1 MKRIVKIGI
10 LTLCFLVALIVGLY
24 LFKNEYTTYAIV
36 LGVVSLVLLFSL
48 ISYIINTR
56 SEEAIYSSTLRK
68 VLNNYDAIL
77 VESHNFPDLK
87 GKNIIKVTNMDDL
100 VDAQIEIRKPIYY
113 MIEGEDSCSFV
124 LLDNSEACIYILKQN
139 ESVQSPLEL
148 IINEYEKNNDIDS
161 SLLEDIERTTII
173 KLNNMKSFKVSPY
186 KKKGATSSEDKNVT
200 NSKEEN
206 DDDKIVEKKNENNIQ
221 DKKDVIKKEVVES
234 KKEDANVE
242 KEVVKGKEKETVKNS
257 EKSTEKKIDKTENK
271 DEIELL

>member
-1 MKRIVKIGI
+1 MNRTVKITIFVVATIVAAVIGFVLYQNE
-10 LTLCFLVALIVGLY
+10 LTSYALIAAAVALVLIISTV
-24 LFKNEYTTYAIV
+24 TYAM
-36 LGVVSLVLLFSL
+36 
-48 ISYIINTR
+48 NTR
-56 SEEAIYSSTLRK
+56 NEETIYNSTLKK

-139 ESVQSPLEL
+139 ENVTSPLEL
-148 IINEYEKNNDIDS
+148 IVNEYEKHNDIDA

-186 KKKGATSSEDKNVT
+186 RKNKDT
-200 NSKEEN
+200 ETKEEEN
-206 DDDKIVEKKNENNIQ
+206 KSDSIEAIKEKIEKDEYKKEQPEKKV
-221 DKKDVIKKEVVES
+221 KKQPEIIEIKEEQPKKTEEKKE
-234 KKEDANVE
+234 
-242 KEVVKGKEKETVKNS
+242 
-257 EKSTEKKIDKTENK
+257 
-271 DEIELL
+271 EIEVL

>member
-1 MKRIVKIGI
+1 MNRTVKIAI
-10 LTLCFLVALIVGLY
+10 LVVAAIAAAVTGFLLYQNELTSYALIAAAVTVIL
-24 LFKNEYTTYAIV
+24 LITTITYA
-36 LGVVSLVLLFSL
+36 L
-48 ISYIINTR
+48 NTR
-56 SEEAIYSSTLRK
+56 NEEAIYNSTLKK

-139 ESVQSPLEL
+139 ENVTSPLEL
-148 IINEYEKNNDIDS
+148 IINEYEKHNDIDA

-186 KKKGATSSEDKNVT
+186 KKDK
-200 NSKEEN
+200 
-206 DDDKIVEKKNENNIQ
+206 D
-221 DKKDVIKKEVVES
+221 
-234 KKEDANVE
+234 
-242 KEVVKGKEKETVKNS
+242 
-257 EKSTEKKIDKTENK
+257 TENK
-271 DEIELL
+271 VEENKADSIEAIKEKIEKNEYKKEQPEKKVEKQPEVIEVKEEPKIIEDKKEEIEVL

>member
-1 MKRIVKIGI
+1 MKRIIKISI
-10 LTLCFLVALIVGLY
+10 LAVALVAAIIIGLSLHGREDNAYALIAFAVAVVLIIT
-24 LFKNEYTTYAIV
+24 LITYI
-36 LGVVSLVLLFSL
+36 L
-48 ISYIINTR
+48 NTR
-56 SEEAIYSSTLRK
+56 NEEAIYNSTLKR

-139 ESVQSPLEL
+139 ENVTSPLEL
-148 IINEYEKNNDIDS
+148 IVNEYEKHNDIDA

-186 KKKGATSSEDKNVT
+186 KKKTDENKEEKSEV
-200 NSKEEN
+200 KEEN
-206 DDDKIVEKKNENNIQ
+206 VKSLEEIKEMVEAKDQKSEKKEITKEEVKKAENKETPISP
-221 DKKDVIKKEVVES
+221 DEGIEVIEKKE
-234 KKEDANVE
+234 
-242 KEVVKGKEKETVKNS
+242 
-257 EKSTEKKIDKTENK
+257 
-271 DEIELL
+271 EIELL

>member
-1 MKRIVKIGI
+1 MKRTIKIVI
-10 LTLCFLVALIVGLY
+10 LTVALIASIIIGLY
-24 LFKNEYTTYAIV
+24 LYKNELQTYALIAAAV
-36 LGVVSLVLLFSL
+36 GLILVITL
-48 ISYIINTR
+48 ITYIFNTR
-56 SEEAIYSSTLRK
+56 NEEAIYNSTLKK

-139 ESVQSPLEL
+139 ENVTSPLEL
-148 IINEYEKNNDIDS
+148 IINEYEKHNDIDA

-186 KKKGATSSEDKNVT
+186 KKNKDNV
-200 NSKEEN
+200 N
-206 DDDKIVEKKNENNIQ
+206 NES
-221 DKKDVIKKEVVES
+221 V
-234 KKEDANVE
+234 
-242 KEVVKGKEKETVKNS
+242 
-257 EKSTEKKIDKTENK
+257 ENK
-271 DEIELL
+271 DENVKTLEEIKEKIDKQEEKSQKAPEKEDKKEKVVIKEETKKDNDIELL